1 MNRLVLEADEEA
13 TKIRSEMIEAF
24 NKDKEAILAKR
35 PAINKLLVARNL
47 YNNLK
52 KREI

>member
-24 NKDKEAILAKR
+24 TKDKEAIQAKR
-35 PAINKLLVARNL
+35 PAINKLLVARSL
-47 YNNLK
+47 YTKLK
-52 KREI
+52 KMEI